1 MASADLARKWF
12 EIADRDLDA
21 AEWMQQG
28 GRWLYVAFECHQALE
43 KYIKGYWCGTHED
56 SPPYLHDHWRL
67 LEGCGLTEKLSDEQ
81 IRFLEY
87 MKPMYIAA
95 RYPEHKQ
102 RIAATLNEENC
113 NNIVEQT
120 KTFRQWLHQEYLAA
134 TKHCSSSVDTSLQ

>member
-1 MASADLARKWF
+1 MAQEEAFKKWL

-21 AEWMQQG
+21 AEWLQQG

-43 KYIKGYWCGTHED
+43 KYIKAFWCGTRND
-56 SPPYLHDHWRL
+56 DPPYLHDHWRL
-67 LEGCGLTEKLSDEQ
+67 LEGCGLTEKIDDGQ
-81 IRFLEY
+81 RRFIEY

-113 NNIVEQT
+113 KNIVEQT
-120 KTFRQWLHQEYLAA
+120 KQFREWLHQEYLAE
-134 TKHCSSSVDTSLQ
+134 TKLFSLSDTTNEE